1 MRISNATWIAA
12 ALVAGGFGV
21 AAWAW
26 FVLPASLSVP
36 INYLGFDGVRH
47 HGASRNALWLIPVIA
62 AFVAATMTLAPRFG
76 LQREVERAGE
86 VLDVTLIAVAGLMLV
101 VQVALIGRAMDA
113 DFNVMRPVAIATG
126 VLLLAV
132 GNYLGKARQNW
143 LIGLKTPWT
152 LADVGVW
159 DKTHRFTGR
168 GLFLGGLTLIVLGF
182 LFHEAVVLGV
192 AIGACTAIPMLLG
205 VARSRSLYRA
215 LPHG

>member
-12 ALVAGGFGV
+12 SLVAGSAAT

-26 FVLPASLSVP
+26 FALPASLGVP
-36 INYLGFDGVRH
+36 VNYLGFDGVRH
-47 HGASRNALWLIPVIA
+47 HGASRHALWLMPLIA
-62 AFVAATMTLAPRFG
+62 GFVATSMTFAPRFG
-76 LQREVERAGE
+76 MQRDAERAGE
-86 VLDVTLIAVAGLMLV
+86 VFDVTLIAVAGLLLV

-113 DFNVMRPVAIATG
+113 GFNVMRPVAIATG

-152 LADVGVW
+152 LADATVW

-168 GLFLGGLTLIVLGF
+168 GLVLGGLVLIALGF
-182 LFHEAVVLGV
+182 LFHGPVLLGL
-192 AIGACTAIPMLLG
+192 AIGACTAVPMLLG
-205 VARSRSLYRA
+205 IARSRSLYQA
-215 LPHG
+215 LPRG